1 MLVPCACSPSSASW
15 GCANYVTGSEG
26 ACIGRGLCCDEAGA
40 PGSRVRRR
48 CLALRTRPPRGTPD
62 CLSWT
67 RPLPPSTDRL
77 LLRCVRRSEKEP
89 LAPAQLLRNPSST
102 GPARRRPSAPVVCA
116 TRRPVPCSARQELAG
131 RRPAQSP
138 RRIPDARPPAR
149 RSHHP
154 HAPRR
159 HACGASLDASVATR
173 VIRRLSDILTV
184 SFARRLRASREEV
197 LRFMNSPCSYLLRP
211 GSRGDR
217 PQFP

>member
-15 GCANYVTGSEG
+15 GCPNYVTGSEG
-26 ACIGRGLCCDEAGA
+26 ACIGRGLCCDEAGT

-102 GPARRRPSAPVVCA
+102 GPARRRPSAPSCVLPAGPSRAPHVKNLRA
-116 TRRPVPCSARQELAG
+116 GGQPNHLGASRTPVP
-131 RRPAQSP
+131 RPDEVITRTPLGAT
-138 RRIPDARPPAR
+138 PA
-149 RSHHP
+149 
-154 HAPRR
+154 APRSMR
-159 HACGASLDASVATR
+159 PWRR
-173 VIRRLSDILTV
+173 V
-184 SFARRLRASREEV
+184 
-197 LRFMNSPCSYLLRP
+197 SYA
-211 GSRGDR
+211 GSSTS
-217 PQFP
+217 